1 MENAEIGAPHH
12 QALPNRR
19 NNVPRMNLEDLMQ
32 FANNNVIQLFGGT
45 IQLRISKFLDILL
58 RLPPLFLMDQVV
70 TLGFITLRVNSHISS

>member
-58 RLPPLFLMDQVV
+58 RLPPLFLMDQVTHQNNV
-70 TLGFITLRVNSHISS
+70 EIT